1 MKTIFRELV
10 LLMIT
15 FSPTIGALVLYK
27 QLPDTMATHFGM
39 HNEVNGTMSKQITI
53 MLTAIIGLVPFLL
66 LAVRRFDPR
75 LINEAKFSVAFQV
88 IRYCLALLLAIA
100 GWSIVTFNL
109 GYTMDIR
116 KIVFIALAVLFLV
129 TGNYLSIIKPN
140 YMMGI
145 RTPWTLTDDENWR
158 KTHRLGGPVM
168 VIGGL
173 FILVATF
180 LPATVSIIVFIGTM
194 AIITFAPI
202 GYSFILFIR
211 KRD

>member
-10 LLMIT
+10 LLMIA

-27 QLPDTMATHFGM
+27 QLPDTMATHFGV
-39 HNEVNGTMSKQITI
+39 HNEVNGTMSKQTAI

-75 LINEAKFSVAFQV
+75 LINEAKFSIAFQV
-88 IRYCLALLLAIA
+88 IRYCLALLLAIS
-100 GWSIVTFNL
+100 GWSIVTYNL

-173 FILVATF
+173 IILVAAF
-180 LPATVSIIVFIGTM
+180 LPITVSIIVFIGTM
-194 AIITFAPI
+194 AIITFVPI

>member
-173 FILVATF
+173 IILLATF

-194 AIITFAPI
+194 AIITFVPI

>member
-10 LLMIT
+10 FLMIA
-15 FSPTIGALVLYK
+15 FSPTIGALLLYK
-27 QLPDTMATHFGM
+27 QLPDTMATHFGA
-39 HNEVNGTMSKQITI
+39 HNEVDGTMSKQTAILVI
-53 MLTAIIGLVPFLL
+53 AIIGFVPFLM

-75 LINEAKFSVAFQV
+75 LTNEPKFSVAFQA
-88 IRYCLALLLAIA
+88 IRFCLVLLLAFA
-100 GWSIVTFNL
+100 GWSIVTYNL

-116 KIVFIALAVLFLV
+116 KIVFIALAVLFLI

-140 YMMGI
+140 YMIGI

-173 FILVATF
+173 IILVAAF
-180 LPATVSIIVFIGTM
+180 LPVIASIIVFIGSL
-194 AIITFAPI
+194 AIITFVPI

-211 KRD
+211 KHD